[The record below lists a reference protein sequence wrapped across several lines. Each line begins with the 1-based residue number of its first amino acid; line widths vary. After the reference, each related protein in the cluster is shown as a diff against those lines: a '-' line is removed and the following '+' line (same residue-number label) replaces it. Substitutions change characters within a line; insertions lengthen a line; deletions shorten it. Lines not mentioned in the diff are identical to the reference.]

1 MARRAIGMTG
11 CSATAR
17 HILPAQGP

>member
-11 CSATAR
+11 CSAAAR